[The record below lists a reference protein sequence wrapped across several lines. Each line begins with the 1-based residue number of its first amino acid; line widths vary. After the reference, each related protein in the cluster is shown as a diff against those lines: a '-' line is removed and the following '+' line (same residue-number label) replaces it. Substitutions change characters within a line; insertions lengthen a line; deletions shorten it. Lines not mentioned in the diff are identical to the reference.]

1 MLAIISGTAFVSL
14 KNDCE
19 KITVET
25 PYGQVALL
33 RTKLAGKDV
42 YFLQRHG
49 SGMKVPPHLVNYR
62 ANIWALKAAN
72 VDKIVSVFAVGS
84 LQKKIKPGDYSVV
97 DDFVDLTK
105 SRAPTFF
112 EKEKVHIDVSE
123 PYDPKIRKA
132 ILSACK
138 KIGAKAHEGGVYVCT
153 EGPRFETK
161 AEIRM
166 MAQLGDVVGMTG
178 VPEVVLANE
187 LKIPYGALAFSTNYA
202 CGIEGSLDGDEI
214 DRICAAKSKE
224 IQKILES
231 AVGILG

>member
-1 MLAIISGTAFVSL
+1 MIAIISGTAFVSL
-14 KNDCE
+14 KNKCE

-25 PYGQVALL
+25 PYGQVELL
-33 RTKLAGKDV
+33 RTKLSGKDV

-49 SGMKVPPHLVNYR
+49 NGMKVPPHLVNYC
-62 ANIWALKAAN
+62 ANIWALKAAK
-72 VDKIVSVFAVGS
+72 VDKIISVFAVGS
-84 LQKKIKPGDYSVV
+84 LKQKIEPGDYAVV

-123 PYDPKIRKA
+123 PYDPKIRMA
-132 ILSACK
+132 LLSACK
-138 KIGAKAHEGGVYVCT
+138 NAGAKAHDGGVYVCT

-161 AEIRM
+161 VEIRM
-166 MAQLGDVVGMTG
+166 MAQFGDVVGMTG

-202 CGIEGSLDGDEI
+202 CGIKGALDGDEI
-214 DRICAAKSKE
+214 DRICAGKAKE
-224 IQKILES
+224 IQ
-231 AVGILG
+231 